1 MEAISAQHCSWANQP
16 RLSVGLTNPYTKL
29 CWCVYTY
36 CFQIEICPPTLIWKV
51 SVLYDA
57 HIINLTLSILS
68 ISISIN
74 QSSQTSSIINGEIG
88 TWALS
93 TWHGR
98 PYREERNQLELQ
110 ISLYRLW
117 KKPGG
122 LAQTSCRC
130 LYVVRK
136 THSSTP
142 KVTTAVWARIML
154 AACLYSAFKP
164 MDGST
169 LKKNAARHCCYSYS

>member
-1 MEAISAQHCSWANQP
+1 MCIHILLPDRNLPTHANLKGFCFVWRTHNQP
-16 RLSVGLTNPYTKL
+16 DFKHPQHLHLS
-29 CWCVYTY
+29 
-36 CFQIEICPPTLIWKV
+36 
-51 SVLYDA
+51 
-57 HIINLTLSILS
+57 
-68 ISISIN
+68 

-93 TWHGR
+93 TWHGH

-169 LKKNAARHCCYSYS
+169 LKKKPAWHCCYSYS